1 MLYLKPTSGRHR
13 TLGALAAVLL
23 ETAMTPIAVAQSG
36 NSPAHARHQPV
47 PDLPLAIS
55 SFGAAVQG
63 GSLYV
68 YGGHIG
74 RQHVHS
80 FENLS
85 QLFLRY
91 PLAPEPSGPSP
102 GWLAL
107 PPGPPLQ
114 GTALVEYG
122 RAIYRVGGM
131 RANNPRRE
139 PSELYS
145 VRSAARFLPAENRWE
160 RLPELPA
167 GRSSHGLAIVGDQL
181 VVAGGWELRGSIED
195 PLWERTVMALDL
207 RKLDSDAGGEWNEL
221 TETPVGVRANAA
233 VGLNGKLWVLGGLAD
248 NGDTTRRVDVYAPS
262 TDTWTSGPELPASG
276 SLNGF
281 GADAVTVNGIL
292 LVSQADGRIYSIRD
306 TAGAWN
312 HAGDLDERRFFHRL
326 ATDGESLLALG
337 GANRT
342 GHLTS
347 VERHAL
353 SDLRLVGGRG
363 RFRRSAFR

>member
-181 VVAGGWELRGSIED
+181 VVAGGWELRGSVED

-233 VGLNGKLWVLGGLAD
+233 VGLNGKWPTSRHLYATRPDRSRSSPTRTSRTICSRTWRTWSSTSPVSTWRETPPDWV
-248 NGDTTRRVDVYAPS
+248 S
-262 TDTWTSGPELPASG
+262 TDSTSAAS
-276 SLNGF
+276 
-281 GADAVTVNGIL
+281 AA
-292 LVSQADGRIYSIRD
+292 
-306 TAGAWN
+306 TA
-312 HAGDLDERRFFHRL
+312 
-326 ATDGESLLALG
+326 S
-337 GANRT
+337 
-342 GHLTS
+342 
-347 VERHAL
+347 
-353 SDLRLVGGRG
+353 
-363 RFRRSAFR
+363 